1 MSHLAFRS
9 FAATHPGARRTLNED
24 SYVDR
29 PALGPALGLWAV
41 ADGAGGHE
49 AGEVAASM
57 IAKTLGQIAPGLP
70 AASLLEETG
79 SRIAAIHHAL
89 RAEAAR
95 RGPRAV
101 IAATLVLLLASGDRF
116 TCLWAGDAR
125 AYRLRAGSLAQL
137 TSDHGPSQDGPAQAS
152 SAGPVTRAIG
162 ADLEDFA
169 LESTG
174 GALAAGDRFLLCS
187 DGVSK
192 CLEPSE
198 LAALLGAP
206 QGVSPTEL
214 LLAAALARE
223 ASDNITAVVVD
234 VVIDALP
241 AD

>member
-1 MSHLAFRS
+1 MSQLAFRS
-9 FAATHPGARRTLNED
+9 FAATHPGARRALNED

-29 PALGPALGLWAV
+29 PALGLWAV

-57 IAKTLGQIAPGLP
+57 IAETLGAIAPGLP
-70 AASLLEETG
+70 AAALLEEAG

-101 IAATLVLLLASGDRF
+101 IAATLVVMLASGDRF

-137 TSDHGPSQDGPAQAS
+137 TSDHGPAQPPFA
-152 SAGPVTRAIG
+152 APQVTRAVG
-162 ADLEDFA
+162 ADLDDFA

-206 QGVSPTEL
+206 QGVPPTEL

-223 ASDNITAVVVD
+223 ASDNITAVVID
-234 VVIDALP
+234 VLP
-241 AD
+241 PA